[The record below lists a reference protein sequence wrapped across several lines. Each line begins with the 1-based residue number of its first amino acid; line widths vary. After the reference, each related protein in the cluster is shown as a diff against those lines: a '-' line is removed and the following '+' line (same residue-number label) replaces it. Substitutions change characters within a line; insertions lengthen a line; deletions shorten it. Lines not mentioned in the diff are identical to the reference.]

1 MQGKIIKGI
10 AGFYYVHT
18 SKGLIECKAKGIF
31 RNKQI
36 KPLVGDLVEIE
47 LTDEEK
53 MLGNITDILPRKN
66 VLIRPASAN
75 IDQAL
80 VIFAIVK
87 PNPNY
92 NLLDRFLITMKKQ
105 NLPCVICFNKK
116 DIATAEERQE
126 LLQAYGDC
134 GYEVFFVSGKEADGL
149 EEIKAHLKG
158 KTTVVA
164 GPSGV
169 GKSTIINA
177 ICPKANMET
186 GEISRKIERGKHTT
200 RHAELFAL
208 SDISEDTYICDTPGF
223 TSLSLGD
230 MEEEELQAYYQEFA
244 EYEPACKFGGC
255 AHISEPVCGV
265 KDALAE
271 GKISKVRY
279 DNYVV
284 LYEELKNRKR
294 WT

>member
-1 MQGKIIKGI
+1 MQGKIMRGI

-18 SKGLIECKAKGIF
+18 SVGLIECKAKGIF
-31 RNKQI
+31 RNRQM
-36 KPLVGDLVEIE
+36 KPLVGDLVELE
-47 LTDEEK
+47 LTDAEK
-53 MLGNITDILPRKN
+53 QIGNITDILPRKN

-87 PNPNY
+87 PEPNY
-92 NLLDRFLITMKKQ
+92 NLLDRFLITMEKQ
-105 NLPCVICFNKK
+105 QLPCVICFNKK
-116 DIATAEERQE
+116 DIATEKEREE
-126 LLQAYGDC
+126 LLRAYENC
-134 GYEVFFVSGKEADGL
+134 GYEVFFVSGRNEEGL

-177 ICPKANMET
+177 ICPRANMET
-186 GEISRKIERGKHTT
+186 GEISRKIERGRHTT

-208 SDISEDTYICDTPGF
+208 PEIAEETYICDTPGF
-223 TSLSLGD
+223 TSLSLGE
-230 MEEEELQAYYQEFA
+230 MEEEELQAYYREFN

-265 KDALAE
+265 RDALAE
-271 GKISKVRY
+271 GKISRVRY

-284 LYEELKNRKR
+284 LYEELKNRRKY
-294 WT
+294 